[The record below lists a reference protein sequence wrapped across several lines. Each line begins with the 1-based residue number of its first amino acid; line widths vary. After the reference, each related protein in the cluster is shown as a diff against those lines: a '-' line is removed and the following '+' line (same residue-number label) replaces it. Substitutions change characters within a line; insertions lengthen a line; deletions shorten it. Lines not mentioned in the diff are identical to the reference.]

1 MEDMIEKLKVEEAVM
16 MAQTLAEVEK
26 HRNPDAEQVGVVRRV
41 WSEDGTG
48 MCCMI
53 VHTCRT
59 GSEEGNVDG
68 GVWSGGCGQ
77 RMVQGCVV

>member
-1 MEDMIEKLKVEEAVM
+1 M
-16 MAQTLAEVEK
+16 
-26 HRNPDAEQVGVVRRV
+26 VRRV

-59 GSEEGNVDG
+59 GSEEGNVYG
-68 GVWSGGCGQ
+68 GVRLGGCGQ
-77 RMVQGCVV
+77 RRVMCMEGCGQEGVVRGG